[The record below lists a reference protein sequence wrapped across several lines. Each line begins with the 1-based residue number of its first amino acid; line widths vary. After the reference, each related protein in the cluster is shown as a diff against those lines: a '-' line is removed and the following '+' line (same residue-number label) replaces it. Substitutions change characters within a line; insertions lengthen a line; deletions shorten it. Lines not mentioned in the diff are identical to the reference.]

1 MRERIVSALIGG
13 IIGGLIAT
21 AIGGFGLR
29 PSSAGQAG
37 PRPQIPQIR
46 EGSASLER
54 IDDNERG
61 VSCYYSALP
70 TLSCVRR

>member
-21 AIGGFGLR
+21 AIGGVGVR

-37 PRPQIPQIR
+37 PRPQLPQIR
-46 EGSASLER
+46 DSGASLER
-54 IDDNERG
+54 IDDPERG
-61 VSCYYSALP
+61 VTCYIGA